1 MPATIENK
9 SLIIPFEIDTKTV
22 TSTGE
27 FEGYGAVFN
36 NMDYGR
42 DVIKPGAFRKTLKE
56 WKRKKQMPAMFWHHN
71 DYQPVGEWLEMHEDD
86 KGLFVKGQLWVE
98 GNSLGRKPIEAAE
111 MVRNLVTSNGPKG
124 LSIGYSARDYKF
136 EDHEGA
142 RARILKELGLFE
154 VSPVP
159 FGMNP
164 KAQITNAKTISD
176 LVDED
181 GQVADIRSFEKLLRD
196 AGLSR
201 QQSKAFLSDG
211 YKALLP
217 QEEQRDAGLRELVT
231 GIKSITQSILDH

>member
-1 MPATIENK
+1 MPQCEIK
-9 SLIIPFEIDTKTV
+9 SLVVPFELDVKAV

-56 WKRKKQMPAMFWHHN
+56 WKRRKQMPAMFWHHN
-71 DYQPVGEWLEMHEDD
+71 DYQPVGEWLEMAEDE

-124 LSIGYSARDYKF
+124 LSIGYSAKDYKF
-136 EDHEGA
+136 EDHEGT

-164 KAQITNAKTISD
+164 KAEVTNAKALSD
-176 LVDED
+176 LADED
-181 GQVADIRSFEKLLRD
+181 GQVADIRSFEKFLRD
-196 AGLSR
+196 AGLS
-201 QQSKAFLSDG
+201 QKQAKALLSDG
-211 YKALLP
+211 YKSLLP
-217 QEEQRDAGLRELVT
+217 QEEQRDAGLGELVA
-231 GIKSITQSILDH
+231 GIKSITENILNQ